1 MSFRKRSRAIMH
13 WVFILLIFMTS
24 CREQPKLPEQMPKSE
39 VTVFTVTPQTI
50 PAVFEYVGVAQ
61 SSHPVE
67 IRARVE
73 GYLDKIAYKEGDIVR
88 RGQLL
93 FQIDPRPFVAALDN
107 SKGLLARYE
116 AELWDAKQA
125 VERFKPLYEKKAA
138 SKRDL
143 DNATAKELAS
153 QANVDSAKA
162 QVREA
167 ELNLSYTVIRS
178 PIYGVSGKSN
188 FREGALITPGPN
200 GLLTTVYVIDPIWA
214 YFNVSDSDLLKYRDE
229 IANGQLQFPKDMNF
243 DVELVLSDGT
253 TFESKGKV
261 NFADPSLQQ
270 TTGTMLVRAEFA
282 NPENLIKPGQFVRAK
297 VLGAIRPNAILI
309 PQKAVLQGQKGMFV
323 YVVNHEG
330 KAEMRAIVPGD
341 WYRDYWIIK
350 SGLKPGEEII
360 LDGVNK
366 VQNGM
371 PIEIKSKE
379 TFSEKKKVDDLAFLY
394 R

>member
-1 MSFRKRSRAIMH
+1 MNEHFSLEKGCLMF
-13 WVFILLIFMTS
+13 WTWLLLIAICFTS
-24 CREQPKLPEQMPKSE
+24 CNEKRNEPDQPAKIE
-39 VTVFTVTPQTI
+39 VTAYTIEARTV

-73 GYLDKIAYKEGDIVR
+73 GYLDKIAYVEGEIVR
-88 RGQLL
+88 KAQLL

-107 SKGLLARYE
+107 AKGLLARYE

-178 PIYGVSGKSN
+178 PINGVSSKSN

-200 GLLTTVYVIDPIWA
+200 GLLTTLYVIDPIWA
-214 YFNVSDSDLLKYRDE
+214 YFNVSDGDILKFRDE
-229 IANGQLQFPKDMNF
+229 MLKGQLAFPKDMNF

-261 NFADPSLQQ
+261 NFTDPSLQQ
-270 TTGTMLVRAEFA
+270 NTGTMLVRAEFA

-297 VLGAIRPNAILI
+297 VLGATRPNAILI

-323 YVVNHEG
+323 YVIDKNG
-330 KAEMRAIVPGD
+330 NAEMRAIIPGD
-341 WYRDYWIIK
+341 WYKNYWIIK
-350 SGLKPGEEII
+350 SGLKIGEQVII
-360 LDGVNK
+360 DGVNK

-371 PIEIKSKE
+371 PVILKSTEYFQEPSQNK
-379 TFSEKKKVDDLAFLY
+379 
-394 R
+394 

>member
-1 MSFRKRSRAIMH
+1 MNFSADKGSSMH
-13 WVFILLIFMTS
+13 WFILLMFCITA
-24 CREQPKLPEQMPKSE
+24 CKELPKLPEPPDKAE
-39 VTVFTVTPQTI
+39 VTAFTVTPQTI

-88 RGQLL
+88 KGQLL
-93 FQIDPRPFVAALDN
+93 FQIDQRPFVAALDN

-178 PIYGVSGKSN
+178 PIYGVSSKSN

-282 NPENLIKPGQFVRAK
+282 NSENLIKPGQFVRAK

-323 YVVNHEG
+323 YVINQQG

-341 WYRDYWIIK
+341 WYQDYWIIK
-350 SGLKPGEEII
+350 SGLKPNEEVV

-371 PIEIKSKE
+371 TVEVKSTE
-379 TFSEKKKVDDLAFLY
+379 TFTGKKQPE
-394 R
+394 

>member
-1 MSFRKRSRAIMH
+1 MNKLFKTRVEMGMH
-13 WVFILLIFMTS
+13 LFKALILLLCLFS
-24 CREQPKLPEQMPKSE
+24 CSERGEKPPEIMPVE
-39 VTVFTVTPQTI
+39 VTVFTVVPKTI

-73 GYLDKIAYKEGDIVR
+73 GYLDKIAYTEGEIVR
-88 RGQLL
+88 KGQLL

-107 SKGLLARYE
+107 AKGLLARYE

-143 DNATAKELAS
+143 DNATAQELAS

-178 PIYGVSGKSN
+178 PINGVSSKSN
-188 FREGALITPGPN
+188 FREGALITPGAN
-200 GLLTTVYVIDPIWA
+200 GLLTILYVINPIWA
-214 YFNVSDSDLLKYRDE
+214 YFNVSDGDLLKYRDE
-229 IANGQLQFPKDMNF
+229 LSKGQLAFPKDMNF

-253 TFESKGKV
+253 IFASKGKV
-261 NFADPSLQQ
+261 NFTDPSLQQ
-270 TTGTMLVRAEFA
+270 STGTMLVRAEFA
-282 NPENLIKPGQFVRAK
+282 NPENLLKPGQFVRAK
-297 VLGAIRPNAILI
+297 VLGATRPNAIII

-323 YVVNHEG
+323 YTIDENG
-330 KAEMRAIVPGD
+330 KAEMRAVRPGD
-341 WYRDYWIIK
+341 WYENYWIIK
-350 SGLKPGEEII
+350 SGLKVGEKVII
-360 LDGVNK
+360 EGVNK

-371 PIEIKSKE
+371 PVIIKNTESFQE
-379 TFSEKKKVDDLAFLY
+379 SENSI
-394 R
+394 